1 MIAELLASFHR
12 PGGEESEAGHQ
23 TVRPDWNHD
32 QVWITGMVEIPSYV
46 TYHYNIILVMALT
59 SLFSILPVGST
70 IVLETRLVPEYS
82 LTTMM

>member
-1 MIAELLASFHR
+1 
-12 PGGEESEAGHQ
+12 
-23 TVRPDWNHD
+23 
-32 QVWITGMVEIPSYV
+32 MVEIPSYV

-70 IVLETRLVPEYS
+70 IVLETRFFPEYS